1 MVLYLLHPV
10 VHAPLDLIMKDVE
23 MVTVTGSVNS
33 QTAQEKLVDPVH
45 LRLHLLLHPLETA
58 TLQGRRASL
67 ELIAAVVGVTSSKEI
82 RNALR
87 Q

>member
-10 VHAPLDLIMKDVE
+10 VDAPLDLKIKDVE
-23 MVTVTGSVNS
+23 MVTVTRSVNS

-45 LRLHLLLHPLETA
+45 LRLHLLLRPLEIA
-58 TLQGRRASL
+58 TLQDRRASL